1 MRPPCSPRQ
10 SRFPPRARVR
20 LVLVSAAACL
30 VAALA
35 AAGGA
40 ASPTLDLLREVL
52 PLWLGGS
59 VLTLILALPLIGAA
73 GTRREAVLAVGLALC
88 GGLVNAV
95 LMAPEYLRPIPV
107 MSAPP
112 TGATPILLIQWNTWV
127 QNRDP
132 EGAAAWLDARSP
144 DVITL
149 EDARPPIRA
158 ALIRRGYHLT
168 SGISDTAIF
177 SKALPVR
184 SPVGV
189 PPALWPRL
197 PGYARATFMTPNGPF
212 TVVAVHLKRPYLA
225 DTRPAIA
232 ALGVLLDG
240 YDRRRV
246 IVAGD
251 FNLAPWTSG
260 LEAADA
266 HLGLIRRDRAL
277 ASWPARSWPWP
288 LLPIDHVFAGS
299 RLASDPPKRARAV
312 GSSHYAVITRL
323 ALK

>member
-1 MRPPCSPRQ
+1 MRPPSSPRQ
-10 SRFPPRARVR
+10 IRFPPRARAR
-20 LVLVSAAACL
+20 LVLVPAAACL

-35 AAGGA
+35 ATGGR
-40 ASPTLDLLREVL
+40 ASPMLDLLREAL

-59 VLTLILALPLIGAA
+59 VLTLILALPMVASSR
-73 GTRREAVLAVGLALC
+73 TRRAGAWAAGLALG
-88 GGLVNAV
+88 GGLISGA

-112 TGATPILLIQWNTWV
+112 SGSTPIVLIQWNAWA

-132 EGAAAWLDARSP
+132 EGAAAWLAARSP

-149 EDARPPIRA
+149 EDARAPIRE

-168 SGISDTAIF
+168 SGISDTVIF
-177 SKALPVR
+177 SKAPPVR
-184 SPVGV
+184 SSVVV
-189 PPALWPRL
+189 PPALWPHL
-197 PGYARATFMTPNGPF
+197 PGFARATFMTPNGPF

-232 ALGVLLDG
+232 ALSVLLDG
-240 YDRRRV
+240 YDRGRV
-246 IVAGD
+246 IVTGD

-266 HLGLIRRDRAL
+266 RLGLVRRDRAL
-277 ASWPARSWPWP
+277 ASWPARSWPSP
-288 LLPIDHVFAGS
+288 LLPIDHVYAGS
-299 RLASDPPKRARAV
+299 RLASDTPKRARAV
-312 GSSHYAVITRL
+312 GSSHFAVITRL